1 MGEVNFVVVS
11 SCDVA
16 IVLHVVFGL
25 FVDFHI
31 GADVEGFV
39 VFADEGKEGEVGDVG
54 KVAFVVQCQ
63 ASSVWKLFLFV
74 ELEPVFYLQ
83 LLPQKNTVG
92 YLGGKCIIVANLI
105 AESQRASPQFPTKFR
120 SELFE
125 PRQGVIF
132 GGELDLGVWFSFA
145 VLVLMCDGGATVL
158 KLDTERLSQK
168 THTLRVYAR
177 AR

>member
-63 ASSVWKLFLFV
+63 ASSV
-74 ELEPVFYLQ
+74 
-83 LLPQKNTVG
+83 
-92 YLGGKCIIVANLI
+92 
-105 AESQRASPQFPTKFR
+105 
-120 SELFE
+120 
-125 PRQGVIF
+125 
-132 GGELDLGVWFSFA
+132 
-145 VLVLMCDGGATVL
+145 
-158 KLDTERLSQK
+158 
-168 THTLRVYAR
+168 
-177 AR
+177 